1 MNSISHLKDVD
12 KDRILSASFYSLHN
26 NTKVALSRINT
37 EGSSDFWRKFFD
49 ENSIFWPI
57 HNKSGVTS
65 LRFWHITVTVFRWWH
80 LIMLFEHLVKIY
92 WIVDAYLWCYLNN
105 GLCCSLQQLCRYRHT
120 MIVKERNGGNAHF
133 FLKNRKQM
141 RRRKMG
147 PLCNI
152 FNWYF
157 FAVVV
162 FYIA

>member
-1 MNSISHLKDVD
+1 MPYKHWAFGQFLKKKFWQKAAYFDQYIAKARWNS
-12 KDRILSASFYSLHN
+12 
-26 NTKVALSRINT
+26 
-37 EGSSDFWRKFFD
+37 
-49 ENSIFWPI
+49 P
-57 HNKSGVTS
+57 
-65 LRFWHITVTVFRWWH
+65 RFCYITVTVFRWWH

-92 WIVDAYLWCYLNN
+92 WVVDAYLWCYLTN

-120 MIVKERNGGNAHF
+120 IIVKERNGGNAHF